1 MLASLMRLDPT
12 QHTYAD
18 VLIKAFGPRSRQWIY
33 ALFVIELGTF
43 SVAAIE
49 LFADSLNSL
58 FPKVSSMVFKAM
70 SYFMYAQLPPPS
82 PSFPSPKYVDD

>member
-18 VLIKAFGPRSRQWIY
+18 VLISAFGPRSRRWIY
-33 ALFVIELGTF
+33 ALFVVELGTF

-49 LFADSLNSL
+49 LFADSLSSL
-58 FPKVSSMVFKAM
+58 FPRISSNIFKVF
-70 SYFMYAQLPPPS
+70 SYFM
-82 PSFPSPKYVDD
+82 

>member
-1 MLASLMRLDPT
+1 MRLDPT

-18 VLIKAFGPRSRQWIY
+18 VLIKAFGPKSRKWIY

-58 FPKVSSMVFKAM
+58 FPRISSNFFKLV
-70 SYFMYAQLPPPS
+70 SYFM
-82 PSFPSPKYVDD
+82 